1 MKEENNTEEPQYDLR
16 SRDTI
21 IPPSRYALQD
31 QLRGQRVEDKVKTLT
46 RKRADKKGLTTK
58 KIMQIKKLIEEKGS
72 RKKLN
77 FSINP

>member
-31 QLRGQRVEDKVKTLT
+31 QLQGQRVEDKVKTL
-46 RKRADKKGLTTK
+46 RKHAGKKGLK
-58 KIMQIKKLIEEKGS
+58 P
-72 RKKLN
+72 RK
-77 FSINP
+77 